1 MLQKIYQQISH
12 KSYNNFGNAVILL
25 FFLCGVVIISI
36 ANGFDLTTK
45 LQCSVPEE
53 VISSQDFVQLKCFS
67 KYEALYHWKIS
78 FGVLVLF
85 NFALVLLFSVFYASW
100 AKSRI
105 EKWEERTDTG
115 TEVPK
120 PKTVELQKSTTI
132 VFKSYLSHL
141 LLSRVFLLLLFAG
154 AIFYRIDFPTTFS
167 CPWHH
172 PPRTIPCVNIMAAKK
187 VTLAKAIASIDVV
200 FALFALVEVMYIFR
214 WKRINQEFSVIQ
226 DMEFCSVYILQQRES
241 IGTIFNKIRNRPKEN
256 VKFFKLLIQGR
267 GSEDEQKT
275 QETGQ
280 EKHETYD
287 VHLDKRENQIDKIE
301 DIFKP
306 TENQNTGPPKRI
318 LIVGRP
324 GVGKTSLTKRILREW
339 GNISDKFWH
348 GKLVIRLEFRKFNL
362 EINKE
367 QNLSSLFM
375 YGDGVSGENEKDLYE
390 FINMNQDKVVV
401 IFDGLDEL
409 NVDQE
414 KFREEK
420 YRPLED
426 GKKMSVYSL
435 YFRLI
440 RGDFLPNVTIV
451 TTTRRTGEAL
461 YQDFFDEFDRKL
473 EILGFTKAE
482 IEKFVR
488 QRISRKKREKV
499 WKLIK
504 ESAELLNIC
513 YIPAS
518 CDIVCRTLKKIESQ
532 VDNSLTLTEIYRL
545 HVAIMLCERHRSFK
559 DKQLELGYLF
569 KPELP
574 GKLQNDLIR
583 LAKKAKTALDDNWR
597 SEFELDEDSSNLKD
611 CGLLEMVDDEYRS
624 LYSFAHLTIQEYLA
638 AVHIFHVVGNLS
650 ECLGSKVEEAKWH
663 LVIQFLA
670 GLIGRKLKREDLSSE
685 KNDALVKTV
694 NDT

>member
-12 KSYNNFGNAVILL
+12 KSYNNFGNTVALL

-105 EKWEERTDTG
+105 EKWEERTDT
-115 TEVPK
+115 EAPK
-120 PKTVELQKSTTI
+120 SKTVEIQTPTTI
-132 VFKSYLSHL
+132 VFKCYLSHL
-141 LLSRVFLLLLFAG
+141 LLSRVLLLLLFAVV
-154 AIFYRIDFPTTFS
+154 IFYRIDFPTTFS

-241 IGTIFNKIRNRPKEN
+241 IGTIFNKIRNWRKEN
-256 VKFFKLLIQGR
+256 VKFFKLVIQGR
-267 GSEDEQKT
+267 ASEDKQKT

-280 EKHETYD
+280 ERHETYD
-287 VHLDKRENQIDKIE
+287 VHLDEPENQIDKIE

-306 TENQNTGPPKRI
+306 IKNQDTGPPKRI

-324 GVGKTSLTKRILREW
+324 GVGKTSLTKRIFREW
-339 GNISDKFWH
+339 GNITDDFWY
-348 GKLVIRLEFRKFNL
+348 GKLVIRLEFRTFNHKR
-362 EINKE
+362 NKE
-367 QNLSSLFM
+367 QNLSSLFK
-375 YGDGVSGENEKDLYE
+375 YGDGVPAENEEDLYE
-390 FINMNQDKVVV
+390 FINLNQDKVVV

-409 NVDQE
+409 DVDKE
-414 KFREEK
+414 KFGEEK
-420 YRPLED
+420 NRPLED
-426 GKKMSVYSL
+426 GEKASVYSL

-461 YQDFFDEFDRKL
+461 YQEFFDEFDRKL

-482 IEKFVR
+482 IERFVR
-488 QRISRKKREKV
+488 QRISRQKREEV

-513 YIPAS
+513 YIPAT
-518 CDIVCRTLKKIESQ
+518 CDIICRTLEKIESQ
-532 VDNSLTLTEIYRL
+532 VDYSLTLTEIYRL

-559 DKQLELGYLF
+559 DKRMEKGYLF

-574 GKLQNDLIR
+574 GKLQNDLVR
-583 LAKKAKTALDDNWR
+583 LAKKAKTALDDNWKP
-597 SEFELDEDSSNLKD
+597 EFELDEDSSNLKD
-611 CGLLEMVDDEYRS
+611 CGLLEMVEDEYRS

-670 GLIGRKLKREDLSSE
+670 GLIGRELKREDLSSE

>member
-67 KYEALYHWKIS
+67 KYEDLYHWKIS

-105 EKWEERTDTG
+105 EKWEERTDNDAL
-115 TEVPK
+115 K
-120 PKTVELQKSTTI
+120 SKTVEIQTPTTI

-167 CPWHH
+167 CPWHR

-241 IGTIFNKIRNRPKEN
+241 IGTIFNKMRNCPKEN
-256 VKFFKLLIQGR
+256 VKFFKLVIQGR
-267 GSEDEQKT
+267 GSEDER
-275 QETGQ
+275 ER
-280 EKHETYD
+280 HETYD

-306 TENQNTGPPKRI
+306 AEKPPKRI

-339 GNISDKFWH
+339 GNITDHFWY
-348 GKLVIRLEFRKFNL
+348 GKLVVRLEFRKFND
-362 EINKE
+362 ETRKE
-367 QNLSSLFM
+367 QNLSSLFKH
-375 YGDGVSGENEKDLYE
+375 GDGVLGQNEKDLYD
-390 FINMNQDKVVV
+390 FINLNQDKVVV

-409 NVDQE
+409 DVDQE

-420 YRPLED
+420 FRPLED

-451 TTTRRTGEAL
+451 TTTRRTGKAL
-461 YQDFFDEFDRKL
+461 YQEFLDKFDRKL

-482 IEKFVR
+482 IEKFVK
-488 QRISRKKREKV
+488 QRISRKKREEV

-504 ESAELLNIC
+504 ESAQLLNIC

-518 CDIVCRTLKKIESQ
+518 CDIVCRTLKKIGSQ

-545 HVAIMLCERHRSFK
+545 HVAIMLGERHRSFK

-569 KPELP
+569 EPKLP
-574 GKLQNDLIR
+574 GELQSDLVR
-583 LAKKAKTALDDNWR
+583 LARKAKTALDDN
-597 SEFELDEDSSNLKD
+597 
-611 CGLLEMVDDEYRS
+611 
-624 LYSFAHLTIQEYLA
+624 
-638 AVHIFHVVGNLS
+638 
-650 ECLGSKVEEAKWH
+650 
-663 LVIQFLA
+663 
-670 GLIGRKLKREDLSSE
+670 
-685 KNDALVKTV
+685 
-694 NDT
+694 

>member
-12 KSYNNFGNAVILL
+12 KSYNNFGNAVVLL

-53 VISSQDFVQLKCFS
+53 VISGQDFVQLKCFS

-105 EKWEERTDTG
+105 EKWEERTDNDG
-115 TEVPK
+115 LK
-120 PKTVELQKSTTI
+120 SKTVEIQTPTTI

-167 CPWHH
+167 CPWHR

-200 FALFALVEVMYIFR
+200 FAIFALVEVMYIFR

-241 IGTIFNKIRNRPKEN
+241 IGTIFNNMRNCPKEN
-256 VKFFKLLIQGR
+256 VKFFKLVIQGR
-267 GSEDEQKT
+267 GSEDEQ
-275 QETGQ
+275 ER
-280 EKHETYD
+280 HETYD

-306 TENQNTGPPKRI
+306 AENQNTGPPKRI

-324 GVGKTSLTKRILREW
+324 GVGKTSLTKRILQEW
-339 GNISDKFWH
+339 GNITDHFWY
-348 GKLVIRLEFRKFNL
+348 GKLVVRLEFRRFND
-362 EINKE
+362 EKRKE
-367 QNLSSLFM
+367 QNLSSLFKH
-375 YGDGVSGENEKDLYE
+375 GDRVLGQNEKDLYD
-390 FINMNQDKVVV
+390 FINLNQDKVVV

-409 NVDQE
+409 DVDQE

-426 GKKMSVYSL
+426 GKKMSVYSF

-451 TTTRRTGEAL
+451 TTTRRTGKAL

-473 EILGFTKAE
+473 EILGFTKTE
-482 IEKFVR
+482 IEKFVK
-488 QRISRKKREKV
+488 QRISRKKREEV

-504 ESAELLNIC
+504 ESAQLLSIC

-518 CDIVCRTLKKIESQ
+518 CDIVCRTLKKIGSQ
-532 VDNSLTLTEIYRL
+532 VDNSLTVTEIYRL
-545 HVAIMLCERHRSFK
+545 HVAIMLDERHRSFK
-559 DKQLELGYLF
+559 DKQFKLGYLF
-569 KPELP
+569 EPELP
-574 GKLQNDLIR
+574 GELQKDLIR
-583 LAKKAKTALDDNWR
+583 LARKAKTALDDNW
-597 SEFELDEDSSNLKD
+597 SLVFKLDEDSSSLEH
-611 CGLLEMVDDEYRS
+611 CGLLEMVDDEQR
-624 LYSFAHLTIQEYLA
+624 LYSFLHLTLQEYLA
-638 AVHIFHVVGNLS
+638 AVHIFHVVENLS
-650 ECLGSKVEEAKWH
+650 EFLDSKVEEAKWH
-663 LVIQFLA
+663 LVIEFLA
-670 GLIGRKLKREDLSSE
+670 GLIGRELKREGLPSA
-685 KNDALVKTV
+685 KKDALVKTV

>member
-1 MLQKIYQQISH
+1 MLQKIYQHISH

-53 VISSQDFVQLKCFS
+53 VISSQDFVQLKCLS

-105 EKWEERTDTG
+105 EKWEERTDT
-115 TEVPK
+115 EAPK
-120 PKTVELQKSTTI
+120 SKTVEIQTPTTI

-141 LLSRVFLLLLFAG
+141 LLSRVILLLLFAVV
-154 AIFYRIDFPTTFS
+154 IFYRIDFPTAFS

-172 PPRTIPCVNIMAAKK
+172 PLRTIPCVNIMAAKK

-226 DMEFCSVYILQQRES
+226 DMEFCSVYILQQLES
-241 IGTIFNKIRNRPKEN
+241 IGTIFNKMRNCPKEN
-256 VKFFKLLIQGR
+256 VKFFKLVIQG
-267 GSEDEQKT
+267 GGNET
-275 QETGQ
+275 QEISQ
-280 EKHETYD
+280 ERHETYD

-306 TENQNTGPPKRI
+306 IENHLPPKRI

-324 GVGKTSLTKRILREW
+324 GVGKTSLTKRILQEW
-339 GNISDKFWH
+339 GNITDTFWR
-348 GKLVIRLEFRKFNL
+348 GKLVVRLEFRKFNH
-362 EINKE
+362 ERNKE
-367 QNLSSLFM
+367 QSFSSLLK
-375 YGDGVSGENEKDLYE
+375 YGDGVPAQNEEDLYK
-390 FINMNQDKVVV
+390 FINLHQDKVVV

-409 NVDQE
+409 DVDEE
-414 KFREEK
+414 KFGEEK
-420 YRPLED
+420 NRPLED
-426 GKKMSVYSL
+426 GEKVSVYSL

-482 IEKFVR
+482 IEKFVK
-488 QRISRKKREKV
+488 QRISRKKREEV
-499 WKLIK
+499 WKLVK

-532 VDNSLTLTEIYRL
+532 VDNSLALTEIYRL

-559 DKQLELGYLF
+559 DKRIKKGYLF

-574 GKLQNDLIR
+574 GELQNDLIR
-583 LAKKAKTALDDNWR
+583 LAKKAKTALDDKW
-597 SEFELDEDSSNLKD
+597 SLVFELDEDSSSLEH
-611 CGLLEMVDDEYRS
+611 CGLLEMVDDECRS
-624 LYSFAHLTIQEYLA
+624 LYSFPHLTIQEYLA
-638 AVHIFHVVGNLS
+638 AVHIFHVVENLS
-650 ECLGSKVEEAKWH
+650 EFLGSKVQEAKWH

-670 GLIGRKLKREDLSSE
+670 DLIGRELKREDLSSE

>member
-12 KSYNNFGNAVILL
+12 KSYNNFGNAVVLL
-25 FFLCGVVIISI
+25 FFLCGVVIIPI

-45 LQCSVPEE
+45 LHCSVPEE
-53 VISSQDFVQLKCFS
+53 VTSSQDFVQLKCLS
-67 KYEALYHWKIS
+67 NYEALYHWKMS
-78 FGVLVLF
+78 FGVLILF

-105 EKWEERTDTG
+105 EIWEERTDT
-115 TEVPK
+115 EAPK
-120 PKTVELQKSTTI
+120 PKTVKLQTPTTI

-141 LLSRVFLLLLFAG
+141 LLSRVLLLLLFAG

-167 CPWHH
+167 CPWHR
-172 PPRTIPCVNIMAAKK
+172 PPRTIPCVNIMAGKK
-187 VTLAKAIASIDVV
+187 VTLAKLIASIDVI
-200 FALFALVEVMYIFR
+200 FALFALLEVIYIFW
-214 WKRINQEFSVIQ
+214 WKRINEEFSVIQ
-226 DMEFCSVYILQQRES
+226 DMEFCSVYILEQREC
-241 IGTIFNKIRNRPKEN
+241 IGSIFNKIRKSPKEN
-256 VKFFKLLIQGR
+256 VKFFKLVIQEPR
-267 GSEDEQKT
+267 SKEEQET

-280 EKHETYD
+280 ERHETYD
-287 VHLDKRENQIDKIE
+287 VHLDKLENQIDKIV
-301 DIFKP
+301 DIFK
-306 TENQNTGPPKRI
+306 TIENQDTGLPKRI
-318 LIVGRP
+318 LIIGRP

-339 GNISDKFWH
+339 GSITNNFWY
-348 GKLVIRLEFRKFNL
+348 GKLVLRLEFRKFND
-362 EINKE
+362 EGNKE
-367 QNLSSLFM
+367 QNLSSLFT
-375 YGDGVSGENEKDLYE
+375 YGDGVLAQNEKDLYE
-390 FINMNQDKVVV
+390 FINLHQDKVVV

-409 NVDQE
+409 NVNQK

-461 YQDFFDEFDRKL
+461 YRDFFDEFDRKL

-488 QRISRKKREKV
+488 QQISRKKREKV

-518 CDIVCRTLKKIESQ
+518 CDIVCRTLKKIGSQ

-559 DKQLELGYLF
+559 DKRIEKGYLF

-583 LAKKAKTALDDNWR
+583 LAKKAKSALDDEW
-597 SEFELDEDSSNLKD
+597 SLAFELDKDSSSLKD
-611 CGLLEMVDDEYRS
+611 CGLLEMVGDEDRS
-624 LYSFAHLTIQEYLA
+624 LYSFPHLTIQEYLA
-638 AVHIFHVVGNLS
+638 AVHIFYAVENLS
-650 ECLGSKVEEAKWH
+650 ECLGSKVEEARWH
-663 LVIQFLA
+663 LVIQFIA
-670 GLIGRKLKREDLSSE
+670 GLIGRDLKRKDLSSE
-685 KNDALVKTV
+685 KKDSLFGTV

>member
-12 KSYNNFGNAVILL
+12 KSYNNFGNAVVLL
-25 FFLCGVVIISI
+25 FFLCGVVIIPI

-45 LQCSVPEE
+45 LHCSVPEE
-53 VISSQDFVQLKCFS
+53 VTSSQDFVQLKCLS
-67 KYEALYHWKIS
+67 NYEALYHWKMS
-78 FGVLVLF
+78 FGVLILF

-105 EKWEERTDTG
+105 EIWEERTDT
-115 TEVPK
+115 EAPK
-120 PKTVELQKSTTI
+120 PKTVKLQTPTTI

-141 LLSRVFLLLLFAG
+141 LLSRVLLLLLFAG

-167 CPWHH
+167 CPWHRA
-172 PPRTIPCVNIMAAKK
+172 PRTIPCVNIMAGKK
-187 VTLAKAIASIDVV
+187 VTLAKVIASIDVI
-200 FALFALVEVMYIFR
+200 FALFALLEVIYIFC
-214 WKRINQEFSVIQ
+214 WKRINEEFSVIQ
-226 DMEFCSVYILQQRES
+226 DMEFCSVYILEQREC
-241 IGTIFNKIRNRPKEN
+241 IGSIFNKIRKSPKEN
-256 VKFFKLLIQGR
+256 VKFFKLVIQEPR
-267 GSEDEQKT
+267 SKEEQET

-280 EKHETYD
+280 ERHETYD
-287 VHLDKRENQIDKIE
+287 VHLDKLENQIDKIV
-301 DIFKP
+301 DIFK
-306 TENQNTGPPKRI
+306 TIENQDTGLPKRI
-318 LIVGRP
+318 LIIGRP

-339 GNISDKFWH
+339 GSITNNFWY
-348 GKLVIRLEFRKFNL
+348 GKLVLRLEFRKFND
-362 EINKE
+362 EENKE
-367 QNLSSLFM
+367 QNLSSLFT
-375 YGDGVSGENEKDLYE
+375 YGDGVLAQNEKDLYE
-390 FINMNQDKVVV
+390 FINLNQDKVVV

-409 NVDQE
+409 NVNQE
-414 KFREEK
+414 KFRKEK

-461 YQDFFDEFDRKL
+461 YRDFFDEFDRKL

-482 IEKFVR
+482 IETFVR
-488 QRISRKKREKV
+488 QQISRKKREKV

-518 CDIVCRTLKKIESQ
+518 CDIVCRTLKKIGSQ

-559 DKQLELGYLF
+559 DERIEKGYLF

-583 LAKKAKTALDDNWR
+583 LAKKAKSALDDEW
-597 SEFELDEDSSNLKD
+597 SLAFELDKDSSSLKD
-611 CGLLEMVDDEYRS
+611 CGLLEMVGDEDRS
-624 LYSFAHLTIQEYLA
+624 LYSFPHLTIQEYLA
-638 AVHIFHVVGNLS
+638 AVHIFYAVENLS
-650 ECLGSKVEEAKWH
+650 ECLGSKVEEARWH
-663 LVIQFLA
+663 LVIQFIA
-670 GLIGRKLKREDLSSE
+670 GLIGRDLKRKDLSSE
-685 KNDALVKTV
+685 KKDSLFGTV